1 MPRGRARGYDDQREQ
16 ILARASKLFAR
27 RGYTA
32 TSMNE
37 VAEACGVSK
46 PSLYHYFRDKQQLL
60 LEIAAAHVAR
70 LEALVEEVGAETHEP
85 EGRVRRLITAFL
97 EVYAGAQ
104 AEHRVLTEDVRFLP
118 PADRRRVLDG
128 ERKVVAAFADA
139 IAEARPE
146 LRTHELDKPLTM
158 LLFGMMNWMFTWLKP
173 RGELSHADMAPVVA
187 DLFFGGLGAV
197 RAPGEPAHPLSAHAQ
212 RRHRMP
218 HPAKL
223 VVAIGLAAAATLV
236 NADINVGVT
245 VSATGPAASLGI
257 PEKNTIALMPQTIGG
272 QKVNYIVLDDASDTT
287 TAVANASK
295 LITESKVDIVLG
307 STTTPN
313 SLAMIDV
320 AAESQTPMI
329 SMAASSTIVE
339 PVDAKRRWIFKTPQN
354 DIMMSLAIATHM
366 QLRGIKTVG
375 FIGFNDAYGEGW
387 FREFSK
393 VASVKGLTIVAS
405 ERYSRTDTSVTG
417 QVLKLVSAK
426 PDAILIA
433 ASGTPAVL
441 PQRTLKERGYA
452 GQYYQTHGVAN
463 NDFLRVG
470 GKDVEGTY
478 LPAGPVLVA
487 AQLPPNNP
495 VRASALDY
503 IAKYEAANGKGS
515 VSTFGAH
522 AWDAGR
528 LMSAAAAV
536 ALKTAQPGTP
546 AFRAALRDAL
556 EKVSELHG
564 AHGVFN
570 MSPTDH
576 LGLDQRARVMVK
588 IENGTWKY
596 QP

>member
-1 MPRGRARGYDDQREQ
+1 
-16 ILARASKLFAR
+16 
-27 RGYTA
+27 
-32 TSMNE
+32 
-37 VAEACGVSK
+37 
-46 PSLYHYFRDKQQLL
+46 
-60 LEIAAAHVAR
+60 
-70 LEALVEEVGAETHEP
+70 
-85 EGRVRRLITAFL
+85 
-97 EVYAGAQ
+97 
-104 AEHRVLTEDVRFLP
+104 
-118 PADRRRVLDG
+118 
-128 ERKVVAAFADA
+128 
-139 IAEARPE
+139 
-146 LRTHELDKPLTM
+146 
-158 LLFGMMNWMFTWLKP
+158 
-173 RGELSHADMAPVVA
+173 
-187 DLFFGGLGAV
+187 
-197 RAPGEPAHPLSAHAQ
+197 
-212 RRHRMP
+212 MP

-223 VVAIGLAAAATLV
+223 VVAFGLAAAATLV

-257 PEKNTIALMPQTIGG
+257 PEKNTIALMPQTIAG

-287 TAVANASK
+287 TAVANARK
-295 LITESKVDIVLG
+295 LITESKVDILLG

-320 AAESQTPMI
+320 ASESQTPMI
-329 SMAASSTIVE
+329 SMAASATIVE

-366 QLRGIKTVG
+366 QFRGIKTVG

-393 VASVKGLTIVAS
+393 VASVKGLTIIAS

-441 PQRTLKERGYA
+441 PQRTLKERGYT

-487 AQLPPNNP
+487 GQLPPNNP
-495 VRASALDY
+495 VKASALDY

-556 EKVSELHG
+556 EKVNELHG

-570 MSPTDH
+570 LSPTDH

-588 IENGTWKY
+588 IENGAWKY